1 MQKNLG
7 GYYASFDSTFAEFS
21 CMRAVSL
28 ATSVRSLAATRP
40 AFMFCEREDSRS
52 HFSKCLNK
60 MHHLIYNVEPIVLL
74 PPEVVAEV
82 DRHHESAL
90 PS

>member
-1 MQKNLG
+1 
-7 GYYASFDSTFAEFS
+7 
-21 CMRAVSL
+21 
-28 ATSVRSLAATRP
+28 
-40 AFMFCEREDSRS
+40 
-52 HFSKCLNK
+52 

-90 PS
+90 PSCHVRVTASGPLLLEIIQKGKVSFFPQEISVQDFHAPISSHSVNYHCHWAD